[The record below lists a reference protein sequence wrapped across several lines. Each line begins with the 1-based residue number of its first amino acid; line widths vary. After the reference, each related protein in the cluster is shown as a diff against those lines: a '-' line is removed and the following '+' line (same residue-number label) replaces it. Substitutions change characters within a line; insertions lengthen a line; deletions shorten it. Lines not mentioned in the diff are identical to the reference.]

1 MENLERYCGILEAV
15 LFSLGEPTGISAL
28 AKAIGVGEIVT
39 LQVLET
45 MKADYEKE
53 NRGIRLLD
61 LDGQYQLCTKKEYY
75 ENLITVV
82 KAPEKPHLTETVME
96 TLAIVAYRQPV
107 TKSEVSRIRGV
118 SSDHAVSKLVE
129 YGLIKEAGRLNAPGR
144 PMLFVTTEE
153 FLRRFGME
161 SVDHLPSQDKI
172 VELDEKL
179 AGRHVETEGGAEEQG
194 AGVEAADG
202 TQMEIENVRNESI

>member
-15 LFSLGEPTGISAL
+15 MFSLGEPASLNLL
-28 AKAIGVGEIVT
+28 ARSIGVGEIVT

-82 KAPEKPHLTETVME
+82 SAPEKPHLSETVME

-118 SSDHAVSKLVE
+118 ASDHAVSKLVE

-161 SVDHLPSQDKI
+161 SVDHLPAQDKI
-172 VELDEKL
+172 VELDETL
-179 AGRHVETEGGAEEQG
+179 AGKRDISEMSYAEPAVVEEET
-194 AGVEAADG
+194 DN
-202 TQMEIENVRNESI
+202 ME